1 MIKKITVS
9 FLIICLLSACGY
21 SRLDKLTNSDY
32 SFSDINITGNKSI
45 GYLIKNEL
53 RLIDNNDSKN
63 NIYLDLNVKSKKNIS
78 EKNEKN
84 QITKFS
90 IEISVEAILK
100 DNTRTVFAKENFSVK
115 DNYKVE
121 KNSIN
126 TQNNQKKLRQRLT
139 RKISNRINM
148 FVSSYFE

>member
-1 MIKKITVS
+1 M
-9 FLIICLLSACGY
+9 
-21 SRLDKLTNSDY
+21 
-32 SFSDINITGNKSI
+32 
-45 GYLIKNEL
+45 

-63 NIYLDLNVKSKKNIS
+63 NIYLDLNVESKKSIS

-126 TQNNQKKLRQRLT
+126 TQNNQKKLRERLAK
-139 RKISNRINM
+139 KISERINV